1 MKTIMIVMVKREVC
15 GPSIT
20 IIIIII
26 IHYHHHHHHPLCGPS
41 RSGDNLVARHGG
53 DTGTP
58 LTLPLT
64 RAARDQESLEARV
77 QRHTQIEAH
86 IECWRKSENVRKYHG
101 THSKDRKDKYNDKY
115 TEKDKDRQR
124 QA

>member
-1 MKTIMIVMVKREVC
+1 MFLRWATGLHKCQNKISVLGMKTIMIVMVKREV
-15 GPSIT
+15 
-20 IIIIII
+20 
-26 IHYHHHHHHPLCGPS
+26 CGPS

-64 RAARDQESLEARV
+64 RAARDQESLEAGL

-86 IECWRKSENVRKYHG
+86 RVL
-101 THSKDRKDKYNDKY
+101 
-115 TEKDKDRQR
+115 EKVGKCQKISWNS
-124 QA
+124 